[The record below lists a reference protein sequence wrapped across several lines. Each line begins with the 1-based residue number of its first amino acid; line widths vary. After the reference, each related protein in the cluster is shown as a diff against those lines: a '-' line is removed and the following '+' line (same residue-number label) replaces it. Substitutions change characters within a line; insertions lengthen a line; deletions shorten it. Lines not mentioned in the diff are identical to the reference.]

1 LIPLAISFSLGAC
14 GRVGGLAGVV
24 GVWPPFPV
32 IDLDRMPG
40 AGSPDLAMEE
50 IPETLGFGIPGV
62 GSCDMLVS
70 VCGLVQEEVQFK

>member
-1 LIPLAISFSLGAC
+1 
-14 GRVGGLAGVV
+14 VGVV

-70 VCGLVQEEVQFK
+70 VCGLVQEEVQFKCSLKCFGIGQ

>member
-1 LIPLAISFSLGAC
+1 VA
-14 GRVGGLAGVV
+14 VV

-70 VCGLVQEEVQFK
+70 VRGLGSRGGSTRVLFEMFWNSVVRAITLDLG

>member
-1 LIPLAISFSLGAC
+1 VGA
-14 GRVGGLAGVV
+14 V

-62 GSCDMLVS
+62 GSCDMLVA
-70 VCGLVQEEVQFK
+70 VCGLGSREGSTRVLFEMFRNGVMRAITLDLG